1 MTQRQLSSKIKFS
14 LFREPSF
21 MKLSHFRKLFLLA
34 GLFIATFAQA
44 ELMPPD
50 QLVKQITQE
59 TYVYVNQDPSLQKG
73 DITKFVEWADKTI
86 LKDFDFNRMA
96 KLAVGKDWR
105 QATPEQ
111 QKQLIQEF
119 RKLLVRTFA
128 NAFVGIK
135 REQTMEYK
143 PFKMNPDDQKV
154 VVKTL
159 IVKPGGKPIDV
170 NFSVEK
176 LTDSWKI
183 YDVSM
188 AGVSMITNYRDAF
201 SQEIQN
207 NGIDGLIKL
216 LSEKN
221 KQLEQKSKAS

>member
-1 MTQRQLSSKIKFS
+1 MML
-14 LFREPSF
+14 L
-21 MKLSHFRKLFLLA
+21 HFRKFFLLA
-34 GLFIATFAQA
+34 GLLFATIAQA

-73 DITKFVEWADKTI
+73 DISKLIDWAEKSI
-86 LKDFDFNRMA
+86 LKDFDFNRMTR
-96 KLAVGKDWR
+96 LAVGKDWR

-111 QKQLIQEF
+111 QKQLVYEF
-119 RKLLVRTFA
+119 RKLLIRTFA

-135 REQTMEYK
+135 KDQTIEYK
-143 PFKMNPDDQKV
+143 PFKLNPEDQSV

-159 IVKPGGKPIDV
+159 IVKPGAKPIDV
-170 NFSVEK
+170 NFSMEK
-176 LTDSWKI
+176 MTDSWKV
-183 YDVSM
+183 YDVTM

-201 SQEIQN
+201 SQEIHT
-207 NGIDGLIKL
+207 NGVDGLIKML
-216 LSEKN
+216 ADKN

>member
-1 MTQRQLSSKIKFS
+1 MMLLQ
-14 LFREPSF
+14 
-21 MKLSHFRKLFLLA
+21 FRKFFLLA
-34 GLFIATFAQA
+34 GLLFATIAQA

-73 DITKFVEWADKTI
+73 DISKLIDWAEKSI
-86 LKDFDFNRMA
+86 LKDFDFNRMTR
-96 KLAVGKDWR
+96 LAVGKDWR

-111 QKQLIQEF
+111 QKQLVYEF
-119 RKLLVRTFA
+119 RKLLIRTFA

-135 REQTMEYK
+135 KDQTIEYK
-143 PFKMNPDDQKV
+143 PFKLNPEDQSV

-159 IVKPGGKPIDV
+159 IVKPGAKPIDV
-170 NFSVEK
+170 NFSMEK
-176 LTDSWKI
+176 MTDSWKV
-183 YDVSM
+183 YDVTM

-201 SQEIQN
+201 SQEIHT
-207 NGIDGLIKL
+207 NGVDGLIKML
-216 LSEKN
+216 AEKN